1 MKVKTSYLRRTA
13 IFFAAT
19 LFTTTAAVAQGY
31 RGTLAFTTPQV
42 QRTNDSLYITTN
54 VVLDDLRVESRSL
67 LTLTPKLVS
76 KDGTQVY
83 NFPQVN
89 IGSRNRAIMYRRE
102 NGSTATPVVRRHN
115 GQQQNIELH
124 LTAPNHPW
132 MRAARLAI
140 EENVSGCAGCEMSNN
155 DYTLID
161 RILREPYTPNYRLAT
176 LMPAPDSV
184 KLRSDKF
191 VARFNFRVNRY
202 ELLPNLGN
210 NRREF
215 ERVDSIAKEILVNN
229 DVMVRNVSINGYA
242 SPEGY
247 YEANQLLALNRAN
260 SFVDYLKKTY
270 GLNTY
275 LFSVEGHGEDWAG
288 LIKAVSTGDMD
299 YREEILDILSRNQTS
314 AARKDALKKFRNGVP
329 YVFMLENYYPPLR
342 RTEYEFTYNVRG
354 FSLEEAIERIN
365 KRPRLL
371 SIEEMYRVAF
381 HYPEGSPER
390 ANALGVASK
399 IYPDDPTH
407 RFNLLSEKLL
417 GNGISAAEFKFLQS
431 LPETPEKLNT
441 LGIYYAARGEYA
453 QAKACFEKALPSA
466 AASHNLSE
474 LQMKMESE

>member
-1 MKVKTSYLRRTA
+1 MKVNTSYLRRTA

-19 LFTTTAAVAQGY
+19 LLTSAAAVAQGY

-89 IGSRNRAIMYRRE
+89 IGSRNRAIMYRRQ
-102 NGSTATPVVRRHN
+102 NGSTATPVVRRRN
-115 GQQQNIELH
+115 GKEQNIELH

-161 RILREPYTPNYRLAT
+161 RILREPYTPNYRLVT

-215 ERVDSIAKEILVNN
+215 ERVDSIAKEILLNN

-242 SPEGY
+242 SPEGD

-275 LFSVEGHGEDWAG
+275 LFSVKGHGEDWAG
-288 LIKAVSTGDMD
+288 LIQAVSTGDMD
-299 YREEILDILSRNQTS
+299 YREEILDILRRNQTS
-314 AARKDALKKFRNGVP
+314 AARKDALMKFEHGFP

-342 RTEYEFTYNVRG
+342 RTEYEFTYQVRG
-354 FSLEEAIERIN
+354 FSLEEAIERI
-365 KRPRLL
+365 KTRPRML

-381 HYPEGSPER
+381 HFPEGSPER
-390 ANALGVASK
+390 EHAFRVASE
-399 IYPDDPTH
+399 IYPNDPTH
-407 RFNLLSEKLL
+407 RFNVLSNSLLEKGL
-417 GNGISAAEFKFLQS
+417 SASDLAFLQQW
-431 LPETPEKLNT
+431 PESPEQLNN
-441 LGIYYAARGEYA
+441 LGVYYAARGEYA
-453 QAKACFEKALPSA
+453 QAKACFEKALPNA
-466 AASHNLSE
+466 TAQYNLNE
-474 LQMKMESE
+474 LNKKIESE